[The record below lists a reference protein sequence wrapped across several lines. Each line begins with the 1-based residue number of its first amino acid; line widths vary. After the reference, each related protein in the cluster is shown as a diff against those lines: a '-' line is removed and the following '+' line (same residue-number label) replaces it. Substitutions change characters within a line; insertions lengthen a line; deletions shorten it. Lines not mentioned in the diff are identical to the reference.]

1 MAGGQ
6 NNQGKPGS
14 QRGQPRPP
22 LPRPKL
28 PGQGNPVRNPVP
40 YAPAQG
46 PRVPAPPPQ
55 KMQPPN
61 PLARPATR
69 QRPGPPPAPGKRPS
83 SPVAPGAKR
92 PSAPVQSP
100 EGKRPSAP
108 AQGTRR
114 TSPPESAAPVEVPA
128 PKAKKE
134 PTTIEE
140 LIPVLIRHA
149 IKRDDG
155 LQIAAFEE
163 KFYPRLRAFVP
174 ESLQRM
180 EKEIINEYLVDI
192 AHALYVAI
200 VVGQFSSRPVLCG
213 VRAAELAADLIERV
227 LQDVSGKEDKRVTQ
241 IRCGN
246 LLVGLTLNAVRLLES
261 TSLGSQSITG
271 FTDKYERSV
280 ITTYGLKTQAEAT
293 GSAPWVGDK
302 GSPLDKRIGRAINT
316 MSNVFG
322 DYIGQHGETLDDGQY
337 DEVMREFDGFMD
349 RFAPYIEGG
358 RSSADERR
366 KRLARGTTAYQKG
379 ETKVEPLEISE
390 LRTRPA
396 GVEIVLADKRILFV
410 SAKDARRI
418 GKAAEGEVDDTAKR
432 ERAELEKR
440 AQESGEFDPQEDD
453 AAIAEIEAQM
463 KANKGKNL

>member
-6 NNQGKPGS
+6 HNHGKPGP
-14 QRGQPRPP
+14 QRGQARPP

-40 YAPAQG
+40 
-46 PRVPAPPPQ
+46 APPPSQ
-55 KMQPPN
+55 RVPP
-61 PLARPATR
+61 PKAPAPGLRPPTR
-69 QRPGPPPAPGKRPS
+69 QRPAPPAVGKRPS

-92 PSAPVQSP
+92 PSAPVQNP
-100 EGKRPSAP
+100 EGKRASSTV
-108 AQGTRR
+108 QGTRR
-114 TSPPESAAPVEVPA
+114 TAPPEAAPVEVPA

-134 PTTIEE
+134 PTSVEE

-149 IKRDDG
+149 VKRDEG

-192 AHALYVAI
+192 AHAIYVAI
-200 VVGQFSSRPVLCG
+200 VVGQFSPRPVLCG

-227 LQDVSGKEDKRVTQ
+227 LQDISGKDDKRITQ

-261 TSLGSQSITG
+261 TALGRQAISG
-271 FTDKYERSV
+271 FTDRYERSV

-293 GSAPWVGDK
+293 GKAPWVGDK

-337 DEVMREFDGFMD
+337 DELMREFDGFMD

-358 RSSADERR
+358 RTTADERR
-366 KRLARGTTAYQKG
+366 KKLARGTTAYQKG
-379 ETKVEPLEISE
+379 EARVEPLEIVE

-410 SAKDARRI
+410 STKDAKRV

-432 ERAELEKR
+432 ERAALEKR